1 MSFFRPCLS
10 VIVRVRPCG
19 THRAILLTFK
29 GMADE
34 QHTPAKAGQR
44 RPYVSPHL
52 VELGD
57 LRSLTLGG
65 SPGAN
70 DSGIGDPRRP
80 LVIGQAPFPPSDSE
94 T

>member
-1 MSFFRPCLS
+1 MAEEQRP
-10 VIVRVRPCG
+10 
-19 THRAILLTFK
+19 
-29 GMADE
+29 
-34 QHTPAKAGQR
+34 PAKAAGR
-44 RPYVSPHL
+44 RPYVPPQL
-52 VELGD
+52 VVLGD

-80 LVIGQAPFPPSDSE
+80 LIIGEAPFPSDIV

>member
-1 MSFFRPCLS
+1 MTCEE
-10 VIVRVRPCG
+10 
-19 THRAILLTFK
+19 
-29 GMADE
+29 MAVE
-34 QHTPAKAGQR
+34 KNTPVKASER

-70 DSGIGDPRRP
+70 DSGLGTPRKP
-80 LVIGQAPFPPSDSE
+80 LVVGGQAPFPSSNP
-94 T
+94 

>member
-1 MSFFRPCLS
+1 MS
-10 VIVRVRPCG
+10 
-19 THRAILLTFK
+19 
-29 GMADE
+29 DE
-34 QHTPAKAGQR
+34 QLTRGTDADPR
-44 RPYVSPHL
+44 RPYSSPRL

-80 LVIGQAPFPPSDSE
+80 LIISQAPFPSDSN

>member
-1 MSFFRPCLS
+1 MMSKSLAPS
-10 VIVRVRPCG
+10 KDAMP
-19 THRAILLTFK
+19 
-29 GMADE
+29 
-34 QHTPAKAGQR
+34 R
-44 RPYVSPHL
+44 RPYVTPHL
-52 VELGD
+52 MVWGD

-80 LVIGQAPFPPSDSE
+80 LIIGQSPYPPSDRD

>member
-1 MSFFRPCLS
+1 MTGEHHPS
-10 VIVRVRPCG
+10 
-19 THRAILLTFK
+19 TRAVET
-29 GMADE
+29 
-34 QHTPAKAGQR
+34 R
-44 RPYVSPHL
+44 RPYISPQL

-80 LVIGQAPFPPSDSE
+80 LIIGQAPFPPSDS
-94 T
+94 

>member
-1 MSFFRPCLS
+1 MTTQP
-10 VIVRVRPCG
+10 
-19 THRAILLTFK
+19 
-29 GMADE
+29 D
-34 QHTPAKAGQR
+34 TPIPETAEPR
-44 RPYVSPHL
+44 RPYVAPHL

-70 DSGIGDPRRP
+70 DSGIGSPRKP
-80 LVIGQAPFPPSDSE
+80 LVIGQAPFPPSSSD

>member
-1 MSFFRPCLS
+1 MTGQQHL
-10 VIVRVRPCG
+10 VRSD
-19 THRAILLTFK
+19 
-29 GMADE
+29 AD
-34 QHTPAKAGQR
+34 PR

-80 LVIGQAPFPPSDSE
+80 LIIGQAPFPSSQSD